1 MNNTLDKLY
10 KGIGWLIIGISLLAY
25 FFAQIL
31 VLNGDIIST
40 ITSFEG
46 ILHMLFVVFL
56 NIMVV
61 GLANDK
67 GTIDGLESQEFQKA
81 EELNKVLITFYN
93 NFKERFRNYI
103 WGLNKYEK
111 HILEEDFL
119 YHVGVKTK
127 EELTKKQLKEFNKLK
142 PIKHNIQG
150 FNLPLYYET
159 NRKNEISY
167 DSSYDARRG
176 KTKMQIKKFITG
188 MLFGSMTINM
198 IADWKNVGA
207 AFVSLI
213 IIAVGLVFNYFMQ
226 VYIPYNIL
234 KRIIPKKVLN
244 KNNLKLSFE
253 SGVEKIEEFTK
264 SLEKEVI
271 KQNDNQETLDKEK
284 EVIQTDDSNQE
295 TLDKE
300 EEECYNIDVKQKA
313 LPNSS

>member
-1 MNNTLDKLY
+1 MNNALDKLY

-25 FFAQIL
+25 FFAQVL
-31 VLNGDIIST
+31 VINGDIIST

-46 ILHMLFVVFL
+46 ILHMFFVVFM
-56 NIMVV
+56 NVMVV

-67 GTIDGLESQEFQKA
+67 GTIDGLESQEFEKA
-81 EELNKVLITFYN
+81 EELNKTLITFYN
-93 NFKERFRNYI
+93 NYKERFRNYV

-119 YHVGVKTK
+119 YHAGVKTK
-127 EELTKKQLKEFNKLK
+127 EELTKKQLRKFKKLK

-150 FNLPLYYET
+150 FNLPIYYET
-159 NRKNEISY
+159 NRRNEISY
-167 DSSYDARRG
+167 DSSYDAKKG
-176 KTKMQIKKFITG
+176 KTKMQVKKLITG
-188 MLFGSMTINM
+188 VLFGSMTINM

-264 SLEKEVI
+264 SLEEKEVI
-271 KQNDNQETLDKEK
+271 KQNDNQEE
-284 EVIQTDDSNQE
+284 EVIKADDSNQE